1 VRPRHP
7 WILTGVLFLTVY
19 APACGGRVH
28 VPEPTTPPDTPRI
41 SWMLERTSSDQV
53 NADEVCNSNK
63 RDACTLAASS
73 DSKVR
78 IAHFDLWLHPA
89 VTQVTYTGMVEIGFL
104 GEPGGR
110 PARLDIK
117 QELPSAG
124 TDARPTVAAMSGVV
138 TTRPGEYQVTIN
150 LQAVS
155 GTGEKLPVQD
165 RITVTV
171 GGPAQ

>member
-1 VRPRHP
+1 
-7 WILTGVLFLTVY
+7 
-19 APACGGRVH
+19 
-28 VPEPTTPPDTPRI
+28 
-41 SWMLERTSSDQV
+41 
-53 NADEVCNSNK
+53 
-63 RDACTLAASS
+63 
-73 DSKVR
+73 VR

-89 VTQVTYTGMVEIGFL
+89 VTQVTYTGMLEVGFF

-117 QELPSAG
+117 QELPARG
-124 TDARPTVAAMSGVV
+124 LDARPTVAVLSGVV

-155 GTGEKLPVQD
+155 GTGERLPVQD

-171 GGPAQ
+171 GAPAQ